1 MTTTQ
6 PATGP
11 ASFEIVVPARNEAD
25 RLPEGLAALCRKAAT
40 LPLRTAILVVD
51 SASTDATGHIVRN
64 WSAGPVPVG
73 LLRCRQAGKG
83 IAVRAGLLATR
94 APFVGYCD
102 ADMATDLGAMDTALR
117 LLTAGYGA
125 VIGSRAH
132 HASQVEDR
140 RSPARKVGAAVF
152 RTLARGIVPGVTDTQ
167 CGFKFFSG
175 PLARAAALPLRT
187 TGFAFDIELIANC
200 LRLGATLTEIPVRWR
215 DVPGS
220 TFSVRR
226 HSTSAFRDI
235 ASIWLRSR
243 MPPSGQLPPGG
254 QQPPSG
260 QLPPGGQLPPDGQ
273 LPPGGQRPAANCHPA
288 GICRSTARNCRRP
301 TWDDSR
307 PERRRRDRA

>member
-1 MTTTQ
+1 MATTR
-6 PATGP
+6 PATGPTTGP

-25 RLPEGLAALCRKAAT
+25 RLPAGLAALCRKAAT

-51 SASTDATGHIVRN
+51 SASTDATGHIVRK
-64 WSAGPVPVG
+64 WSAGPVPVR
-73 LLRCRQAGKG
+73 LLRCRQPGKG
-83 IAVRAGLLATR
+83 IAVRAGLLATS

-102 ADMATDLGAMDTALR
+102 ADMATSLDAMDTALR
-117 LLTAGYGA
+117 LLAAGYGA

-132 HASQVEDR
+132 HASEVEDR

-187 TGFAFDIELIANC
+187 AGFAFDIELIANC

-226 HSTSAFRDI
+226 HSTSAFCDM
-235 ASIWLRSR
+235 ACIWLRSR
-243 MPPSGQLPPGG
+243 ILA
-254 QQPPSG
+254 
-260 QLPPGGQLPPDGQ
+260 DG
-273 LPPGGQRPAANCHPA
+273 RPPA
-288 GICRSTARNCRRP
+288 GGDLPLTRQDLPLTRQDLPLTRQDLPLTRRIYRLPAGNCRRP

-307 PERRRRDRA
+307 PEPRRHDRA

>member
-1 MTTTQ
+1 
-6 PATGP
+6 
-11 ASFEIVVPARNEAD
+11 
-25 RLPEGLAALCRKAAT
+25 
-40 LPLRTAILVVD
+40 
-51 SASTDATGHIVRN
+51 
-64 WSAGPVPVG
+64 
-73 LLRCRQAGKG
+73 
-83 IAVRAGLLATR
+83 
-94 APFVGYCD
+94 
-102 ADMATDLGAMDTALR
+102 MATDLGAMDAALR

-254 QQPPSG
+254 Q
-260 QLPPGGQLPPDGQ
+260 LPAGGQLPSGRD
-273 LPPGGQRPAANCHPA
+273 LPLNRQELSSADLGRLAAGA
-288 GICRSTARNCRRP
+288 T
-301 TWDDSR
+301 TT
-307 PERRRRDRA
+307 

>member
-1 MTTTQ
+1 M
-6 PATGP
+6 
-11 ASFEIVVPARNEAD
+11 PARNEAD

-64 WSAGPVPVG
+64 WSAGPVPVR
-73 LLRCRQAGKG
+73 LLRCRQPGKG

-102 ADMATDLGAMDTALR
+102 ADMATDLGAMDTVLR
-117 LLTAGYGA
+117 LLVAGYGA

-132 HASQVEDR
+132 QASVVEDR
-140 RSPARKVGAAVF
+140 RSPARKVGATVF

-175 PLARAAALPLRT
+175 PLARAAALQLRT
-187 TGFAFDIELIANC
+187 AGFAFDIELIANC
-200 LRLGATLTEIPVRWR
+200 LRLGATLTEIPVRWQ

-226 HSTSAFRDI
+226 HSASAFRDM

-243 MPPSGQLPPGG
+243 VPG
-254 QQPPSG
+254 
-260 QLPPGGQLPPDGQ
+260 GGQLPAGRYPPLTRRE
-273 LPPGGQRPAANCHPA
+273 LPSADLGRLAAGA
-288 GICRSTARNCRRP
+288 T
-301 TWDDSR
+301 TT
-307 PERRRRDRA
+307 

>member
-1 MTTTQ
+1 VATTRPVTG
-6 PATGP
+6 PTTGP

-64 WSAGPVPVG
+64 WSAGPVPVR
-73 LLRCRQAGKG
+73 LLRCRQPGKG

-102 ADMATDLGAMDTALR
+102 ADMATDLGAMDTVLR
-117 LLTAGYGA
+117 LLAAGYGA

-132 HASQVEDR
+132 QASVVEDR
-140 RSPARKVGAAVF
+140 HSPARKVGATVF

-175 PLARAAALPLRT
+175 PLARAAALQLRT
-187 TGFAFDIELIANC
+187 AGFAFDIELIANC
-200 LRLGATLTEIPVRWR
+200 LRLGATLTEIPVRWQ

-226 HSTSAFRDI
+226 HSASAFRDM

-243 MPPSGQLPPGG
+243 VPG
-254 QQPPSG
+254 
-260 QLPPGGQLPPDGQ
+260 GGQLPADRYPPPTRHE
-273 LPPGGQRPAANCHPA
+273 LPSADLGRLAAGA
-288 GICRSTARNCRRP
+288 T
-301 TWDDSR
+301 TT
-307 PERRRRDRA
+307 

>member
-1 MTTTQ
+1 MATTQ
-6 PATGP
+6 PATGL

-51 SASTDATGHIVRN
+51 SASTDATSHIVRN

-73 LLRCRQAGKG
+73 LLRCRQPGKG

-102 ADMATDLGAMDTALR
+102 ADMATDLVAMDTALR

-132 HASQVEDR
+132 HVSQVEDR

-167 CGFKFFSG
+167 CGVQVLFRAAGQGRRAAAAHGRLRLRHRADSELPAAWRDVDRDPG
-175 PLARAAALPLRT
+175 PLAGSSSSRRT
-187 TGFAFDIELIANC
+187 ST
-200 LRLGATLTEIPVRWR
+200 RPPPWPPATPR
-215 DVPGS
+215 
-220 TFSVRR
+220 
-226 HSTSAFRDI
+226 TSAR
-235 ASIWLRSR
+235 
-243 MPPSGQLPPGG
+243 
-254 QQPPSG
+254 
-260 QLPPGGQLPPDGQ
+260 
-273 LPPGGQRPAANCHPA
+273 
-288 GICRSTARNCRRP
+288 AR
-301 TWDDSR
+301 
-307 PERRRRDRA
+307 